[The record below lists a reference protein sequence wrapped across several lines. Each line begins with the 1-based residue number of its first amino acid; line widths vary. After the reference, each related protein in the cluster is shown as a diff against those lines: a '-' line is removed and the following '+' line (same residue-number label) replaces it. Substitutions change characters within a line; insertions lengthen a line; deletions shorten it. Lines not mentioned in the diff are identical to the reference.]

1 MSGGFNLDDYV
12 DVAERIRLFYEKFP
26 DGRLVTVRHG
36 RYVTEDEAG
45 TVDTRGHPIT
55 HKKEFV
61 FCEARAYRT
70 PDDPQPCAGTA
81 WEPIP
86 GATPYT
92 RDSELMNAETAAW
105 GRAIIA
111 AGIPSKKIAS
121 QQEVQARRE
130 PKTEKDGPL
139 DASDQHDPAEEW
151 KKRNRK
157 MRYLISKLDE
167 EQPLEDGD
175 WTARAKEISQ
185 RRFGK
190 VSSKDLTPVE
200 HQALID
206 ELDAYTVPFG

>member
-12 DVAERIRLFYEKFP
+12 DVAERIRLFYERFP

-36 RYVTEDEAG
+36 RYVTED
-45 TVDTRGHPIT
+45 GH
-55 HKKEFV
+55 KEFV
-61 FCEARAYRT
+61 FCEARAYRI

-121 QQEVQARRE
+121 ADEVQARQSA
-130 PKTEKDGPL
+130 PAVSTEARTTAQNSLFHALYGELDKIDPRPEGPWE
-139 DASDQHDPAEEW
+139 DYGGAW
-151 KKRNRK
+151 
-157 MRYLISKLDE
+157 I
-167 EQPLEDGD
+167 LEN
-175 WTARAKEISQ
+175 
-185 RRFGK
+185 FGK
-190 VSSKDLTPVE
+190 HSSKELTKGE
-200 HQALID
+200 AGQLIDHLQALKKK
-206 ELDAYTVPFG
+206 AVAAAPFG

>member
-36 RYVTEDEAG
+36 RYVTED
-45 TVDTRGHPIT
+45 GH
-55 HKKEFV
+55 KEFV

-121 QQEVQARRE
+121 SQEVQARQD
-130 PKTEKDGPL
+130 PKDGKVTKQQHATIGAIINDIAEL
-139 DASDQHDPAEEW
+139 SGRSKIEWAEDARAWCNDNFGKESRALLTEDEADQLI
-151 KKRNRK
+151 K
-157 MRYLISKLDE
+157 YLRGVKALQT
-167 EQPLEDGD
+167 QPL
-175 WTARAKEISQ
+175 
-185 RRFGK
+185 
-190 VSSKDLTPVE
+190 
-200 HQALID
+200 
-206 ELDAYTVPFG
+206 